1 MYLAPTKE
9 QALVAYHSFLTHYEA
24 KFPRACECLKKDN
37 DILFAFYDF
46 PAEHWVHI
54 RSTNPIGSTFA
65 TVRHRTK
72 RTKGM
77 GTRLATLT
85 MVFKLVKE
93 AEKTWKKI
101 KGYRLI
107 PKVVRGVRFVD
118 GEETE
123 TVEQVA

>member
-1 MYLAPTKE
+1 VSE
-9 QALVAYHSFLTHYEA
+9 EGQS
-24 KFPRACECLKKDN
+24 
-37 DILFAFYDF
+37 ILFAIYDF

-54 RSTNPIGSTFA
+54 RSTNPIESTFA

-72 RTKGM
+72 RTKDM

-93 AEKTWKKI
+93 TEKTWKKI

-107 PKVVRGVRFVD
+107 PKVLKGIRFTD

-123 TVEQVA
+123 SVEQVA